1 MSITKP
7 QLKALRTD
15 LDEALRVV
23 GEKHGFVLTQGNC
36 RFSVDTMTTK
46 VDGILVGKSSGNPTD
61 AAKVV
66 FEKNVDLYNQRQF
79 GEDNK
84 IPVDSY
90 EKTFVNRG
98 TVFTI
103 VSCSPKAKQYPI
115 IGQNANG
122 TKYKFSVADIKS

>member
-7 QLKALRTD
+7 QLKAIRAD

-36 RFSVDTMTTK
+36 RFQTDTFTTK
-46 VDGILVGKSSGNPTD
+46 IDGMMVGKSSGNPTD

-66 FEKNVDLYNQRQF
+66 FEKNVDLYNRRQF
-79 GEDNK
+79 GDQNK

-90 EKTFVNRG
+90 EKMFVNRG
-98 TVFTI
+98 TEFIV

-122 TKYKFSVADIKS
+122 TKYKFSVEDIK